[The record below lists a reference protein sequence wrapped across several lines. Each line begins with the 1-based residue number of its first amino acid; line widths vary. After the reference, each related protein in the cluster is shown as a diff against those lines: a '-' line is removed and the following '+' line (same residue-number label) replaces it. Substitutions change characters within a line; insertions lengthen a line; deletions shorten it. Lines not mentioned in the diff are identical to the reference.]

1 MKSTHN
7 ITIQGQKG
15 GSQSSSYTPVEQ
27 SDDLLSDA
35 KLKMLVAVCE
45 GETEGAVTAQQ
56 IYLND
61 TVLANE
67 DGTYN
72 FTGVNWEFRN
82 GTQDQEYIQG
92 MPEID
97 NELSVGVAVTTS
109 SPWTHQFTDTSLDA
123 IRIKLSLP
131 AQYQYKDNGDMVGTV
146 TEYAIDLSTDGG
158 SYETVVSDKFDGK
171 TTSEYQRDHR
181 INLTRGGTTWAIRV
195 RRITADSTSTKLVNA
210 FKVYSYAEVVDSKLR
225 YPNTALLYVE
235 VDAGQFTSGAPKVT
249 VKMKGKLIRVPD
261 NYDPDT
267 REYTGTWDGS
277 FKMAYSN
284 NPAWVFYD
292 IILDKIS
299 GMGNRIDASMIDKW
313 ELYQIAE
320 YCDEMVSDGA
330 GGKEPRFTCN
340 AYVQS
345 QEDAFTVLQDFA
357 AIFRG
362 ITFWGNSQIIVS
374 ADAPVDGP
382 EWTYTAANVVDG
394 LFSYAGGSYKNR
406 YTSCLVSY
414 SDPQNHYSDT
424 TEAVYDA
431 DLLSRYGVQQMSLTA
446 IGCTSQ
452 SEAHRR
458 GRWAL
463 LSNAKD
469 GTVSFSVGLDGH
481 IPLPASIIGVA
492 DPYRAGKTNGGRI
505 SSVSGLNLTLDRA
518 ITFGAGDRLI
528 VNLPDGTAQ
537 TRTIAGVSDD
547 KKTVTVSTA
556 FKTTPVAGAVW
567 IIDSDNLAIQQFRVT
582 SITDNDDGTFTVAAV
597 QYDPDKYSY
606 IDDGVMVESAPV
618 TVTPATVMSAP
629 GNITV
634 NEVSHTSQGISLS
647 SLQVAWDA
655 VKGAVKY
662 SAQWR
667 RDSGEWIN
675 AGSVSSQGFTVNN
688 IYAGIY
694 EVRVRSVNSSGV
706 SSPWGASDAVT
717 LTGKQGKPPVPLSL
731 TASDN
736 TVFGID
742 LSWTFGDGSDDG
754 LKTTLM
760 VSTLSDHSDET
771 LLADIPYPQSTYSL
785 TGLASG
791 VARYFRAAFTDK
803 SGNQSEWTDYVTG
816 QSSSNASDV
825 LSYISGEISKT
836 DLGKDLTT
844 EIDAKAD
851 QSTVQQQIS
860 DASQQAQ
867 AAIDKATESS
877 NSAISD
883 ANKAIEQANNAI
895 STEIGDRIAAVQSE
909 ASARADALLNEEN
922 ARKADINTVQT
933 LIQNDSESLAQQIAQ
948 VAAGTGEQFDPY
960 KIWYFD
966 DKSVDGWSG
975 NGDPTVTDDGW
986 LKPADSDSEFATSPS
1001 GLGING
1007 MAYQFIKARLKKVGS
1022 PEWVGEIL
1030 WKDQSGDFSN
1040 QQSMVV
1046 TEPEYDE
1053 NNIATLTVHDI
1064 PWQSMTVDQFRL
1076 NLTSSQSDD
1085 NYIIFDWISV
1095 GRPTPGA
1102 GMAALQQEQT
1112 ARVEADAAEATN
1124 RNTLAAQLRGPYT
1137 GTDAGQVTS
1146 GLIYSEQQL
1155 RISGDKAEAT
1165 ARQAL
1170 ETKLDNSVSEIDQT
1184 MDTLNTAT
1192 QANAND
1198 ISNLKSSLQTTNN
1211 NVAQKADASAL
1222 QATQSTVSSQG
1233 NTLTSQGNQIA
1244 SLQAGITQGANLVPN
1259 PGMAGNASGWSF
1271 DSMGTDGSRVYVAAS
1286 WEYAPNSAQFPVA
1299 AGDVLTIS
1307 AELWTDSG
1315 SAISLRIRYDG
1326 PDMTNNASAV
1336 YQNNSPSTGSWFTAT
1351 GKSTVPDGATTAQIQ
1366 MNHPSGTARLSN
1378 PVVTLQVAS
1387 ADALNSLSLT
1397 VKNQG
1402 DTISSQGNQ
1411 ITNLQNSV
1419 AGKAD
1424 SSAVSSLSS
1433 TVSSQG
1439 NTISSQGNQLTSL
1452 QNSVEGK
1459 ADSSAVSSLS
1469 NTVSSQGDAISNQSS
1484 EITALNASLSNGA
1497 NLVPN
1502 PGMSSDGAGWSYSSL
1517 GTDGE
1522 RTYVAANYNYAPNS
1536 QQFSV
1541 NVGDTLI
1548 CSADLWTDTAMNIT
1562 FRIRFDGPGVSNVA
1576 VGVASE
1582 NLSANSWQ
1590 TLSGS
1595 VVVPDGASLA
1605 QIQVTHDSGTARIA
1619 NPSVFAQPV
1628 SVSAFNSLTATVSQ
1642 QGSNLSNQ
1650 AQSISELSSQTGSNS
1665 SAIQDTKTAVSSLQ
1679 ETVSAT
1685 WSLKV
1690 QTDSNGNKTVAGIGL
1705 SSDSGNGSQFL
1716 VQADRFAMITGTNGN
1731 ITSPFVVSGGQ
1742 TYIQS
1747 AMIQDASIG
1756 SAKISDLQS
1765 DNYSGGTAG
1774 WKITK
1779 DGTAEFNDV
1788 TVRGHIYASQGSID
1802 NVTIG
1807 EDCTIEG
1814 KLSANN
1820 IDGDVSKM
1828 FYLQKGSTITIP
1840 ATSIDRIIAI
1850 PTIYVFASAFVNPST
1865 LHVTDYS
1872 CNARIQVN
1880 GSDVYT
1886 VSADSGKAYSIT
1898 ANHFDLNVQS
1908 YSFSLA
1914 AGQSCTIGYAYYQP
1928 SVNMTRL
1935 MDYLMVVASKA

>member
-7 ITIQGQKG
+7 ITIQGKKG
-15 GSQSSSYTPVEQ
+15 GSRSSSYTPVEQ

-210 FKVYSYAEVVDSKLR
+210 FRVYSCAEVVDSKLR

-340 AYVQS
+340 AYIQS

-481 IPLPASIIGVA
+481 IPLPASVIGIA

-582 SITDNDDGTFTVAAV
+582 SVTDNDDGTFTVAAV
-597 QYDPDKYSY
+597 QYDPEKYSY
-606 IDDGVMVESAPV
+606 IDDGVMVGSAPV

-742 LSWTFGDGSDDG
+742 LSWAFGDGSDDG

-803 SGNQSEWTDYVTG
+803 SGNQSDRTDYVTG
-816 QSSSNASDV
+816 RSSSNASDV

-933 LIQNDSESLAQQIAQ
+933 LIRNDSESLAQQIAQ

-1030 WKDQSGDFSN
+1030 WKNQSGDFSD

-1112 ARVEADAAEATN
+1112 ARVEADAAEATS

-1137 GTDAGQVTS
+1137 GTDASQVTS

-1170 ETKLDNSVSEIDQT
+1170 STKIDDSVSSINQSL
-1184 MDTLNTAT
+1184 DTLNT
-1192 QANAND
+1192 QSEANTSD
-1198 ISNLKSSLQTTNN
+1198 ITSLKSSLND
-1211 NVAQKADASAL
+1211 KADASAL
-1222 QATQSTVSSQG
+1222 SALQATVTQQG
-1233 NTLTSQGNQIA
+1233 DKLTSQGNSIT
-1244 SLQAGITQGANLVPN
+1244 SLQ
-1259 PGMAGNASGWSF
+1259 
-1271 DSMGTDGSRVYVAAS
+1271 
-1286 WEYAPNSAQFPVA
+1286 
-1299 AGDVLTIS
+1299 
-1307 AELWTDSG
+1307 
-1315 SAISLRIRYDG
+1315 
-1326 PDMTNNASAV
+1326 
-1336 YQNNSPSTGSWFTAT
+1336 
-1351 GKSTVPDGATTAQIQ
+1351 
-1366 MNHPSGTARLSN
+1366 
-1378 PVVTLQVAS
+1378 
-1387 ADALNSLSLT
+1387 NSLS
-1397 VKNQG
+1397 
-1402 DTISSQGNQ
+1402 
-1411 ITNLQNSV
+1411 
-1419 AGKAD
+1419 GKAD
-1424 SSAVSSLSS
+1424 SSAL
-1433 TVSSQG
+1433 
-1439 NTISSQGNQLTSL
+1439 
-1452 QNSVEGK
+1452 
-1459 ADSSAVSSLS
+1459 SSLS
-1469 NTVSSQGDAISNQSS
+1469 NTVTQQGDK
-1484 EITALNASLSNGA
+1484 L
-1497 NLVPN
+1497 
-1502 PGMSSDGAGWSYSSL
+1502 
-1517 GTDGE
+1517 
-1522 RTYVAANYNYAPNS
+1522 NS
-1536 QQFSV
+1536 Q
-1541 NVGDTLI
+1541 
-1548 CSADLWTDTAMNIT
+1548 
-1562 FRIRFDGPGVSNVA
+1562 
-1576 VGVASE
+1576 
-1582 NLSANSWQ
+1582 
-1590 TLSGS
+1590 
-1595 VVVPDGASLA
+1595 
-1605 QIQVTHDSGTARIA
+1605 
-1619 NPSVFAQPV
+1619 
-1628 SVSAFNSLTATVSQ
+1628 
-1642 QGSNLSNQ
+1642 
-1650 AQSISELSSQTGSNS
+1650 
-1665 SAIQDTKTAVSSLQ
+1665 
-1679 ETVSAT
+1679 
-1685 WSLKV
+1685 
-1690 QTDSNGNKTVAGIGL
+1690 
-1705 SSDSGNGSQFL
+1705 SD
-1716 VQADRFAMITGTNGN
+1716 
-1731 ITSPFVVSGGQ
+1731 
-1742 TYIQS
+1742 
-1747 AMIQDASIG
+1747 
-1756 SAKISDLQS
+1756 
-1765 DNYSGGTAG
+1765 
-1774 WKITK
+1774 
-1779 DGTAEFNDV
+1779 
-1788 TVRGHIYASQGSID
+1788 
-1802 NVTIG
+1802 
-1807 EDCTIEG
+1807 
-1814 KLSANN
+1814 
-1820 IDGDVSKM
+1820 
-1828 FYLQKGSTITIP
+1828 
-1840 ATSIDRIIAI
+1840 
-1850 PTIYVFASAFVNPST
+1850 
-1865 LHVTDYS
+1865 
-1872 CNARIQVN
+1872 
-1880 GSDVYT
+1880 
-1886 VSADSGKAYSIT
+1886 SIT
-1898 ANHFDLNVQS
+1898 AIRSGLTVGDNMIPNPYFD
-1908 YSFSLA
+1908 
-1914 AGQSCTIGYAYYQP
+1914 
-1928 SVNMTRL
+1928 
-1935 MDYLMVVASKA
+1935 D